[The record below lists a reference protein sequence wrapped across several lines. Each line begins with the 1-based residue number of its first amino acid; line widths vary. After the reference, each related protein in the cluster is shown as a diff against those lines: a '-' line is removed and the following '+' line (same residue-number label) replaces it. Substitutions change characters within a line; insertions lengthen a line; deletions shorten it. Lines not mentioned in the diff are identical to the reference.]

1 MKTMLLI
8 IMCVTGDCK
17 YFVPNEP
24 QFAINKECEAFRPQV
39 QRQIESRV
47 PHSKVT
53 VECVNHMQL
62 LDRELWLWYDGVQK
76 KSQF

>member
-1 MKTMLLI
+1 MLLI
-8 IMCVTGDCK
+8 IMCVASDCK

-24 QFAINKECEAFRPQV
+24 QFAILKECDTFRTQV

-47 PHSKVT
+47 PHSRVT
-53 VECVNHMQL
+53 VECVNSIQL
-62 LDRELWLWYDGVQK
+62 LDRELTLWYDGVQK